1 MTLKDRVLIVL
12 RGSDRP
18 LASWQ
23 IARILGVDTQR
34 VCSPLSRLQCYGI
47 IERVDR
53 ETDAWGRNRGVYRVK
68 GAT

>member
-34 VCSPLSRLQCYGI
+34 ISSPLCRLRCYGI
-47 IERVDR
+47 IERVDH
-53 ETDAWGRNRGVYRVK
+53 EPDAWGRNRGVYRVK